1 MPEEKRVVRL
11 FISHSWEYSDDYVKL
26 VNFLRRIKDFDFYNY
41 SVPKQNPLTAETD
54 KKLLDELCDQ
64 LRGCNI
70 LIVLATM
77 RPTYSEWIQKEI
89 LIANIYDKPVL
100 AIIPRGQER
109 ISSYITKYSDKLVKW
124 NTKSIRRAIIEI
136 LLEQ

>member
-41 SVPKQNPLTAETD
+41 SVPKQNPLTADTD

>member
-1 MPEEKRVVRL
+1 MSQARVVRL
-11 FISHSWEYSDDYVKL
+11 FISHSWEYSDEYVRL

-41 SVPKQNPLTAETD
+41 SVPKHNPLSADTD

-77 RPTYSEWIQKEI
+77 RPSYSEWIQKEI

-100 AIIPRGQER
+100 AIMPRGQER
-109 ISSYITKYSDKLVKW
+109 ISSIITKYSDKIVRW
-124 NTKSIRRAIIEI
+124 NTRSIRRAIIEI
-136 LLEQ
+136 IDSE

>member
-1 MPEEKRVVRL
+1 LPEEKRVVRL